1 MIGKP
6 SDETL
11 GFFFWGYHEDSVL
24 GLADPGFR
32 HSAFALEAEIRC
44 TRKAFECRGGICEWQ
59 TLAREIETVVT
70 LRRDPNYPTPGYPYE
85 VWRARYQTEFDHHL
99 LTLHLMHS
107 SINPSAPVTVYAT
120 LSVPGVMAE
129 SSGPGSVDI
138 ALRNEHHGRGFY
150 CPSVTLL

>member
-1 MIGKP
+1 MKILFLALLI
-6 SDETL
+6 L
-11 GFFFWGYHEDSVL
+11 GSGI
-24 GLADPGFR
+24 P
-32 HSAFALEAEIRC
+32 AFALEAEIRC

-85 VWRARYQTEFDHHL
+85 VWRARSQTEFDHHL